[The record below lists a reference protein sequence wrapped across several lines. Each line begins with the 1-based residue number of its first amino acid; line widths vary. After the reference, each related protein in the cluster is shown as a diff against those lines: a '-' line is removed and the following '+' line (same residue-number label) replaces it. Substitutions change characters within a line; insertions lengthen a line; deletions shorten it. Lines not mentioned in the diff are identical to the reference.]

1 VYSVRIVKLL
11 LDVAQ
16 LKFSTT
22 EASVIVSILPSIQV
36 RFTLSSEKQK
46 SRLITEIVS
55 SQSVSTEQVYVSAAR
70 EE

>member
-22 EASVIVSILPSIQV
+22 EPSVIVSILPSIQV

-46 SRLITEIVS
+46 ARLITEIVS

>member
-1 VYSVRIVKLL
+1 

-22 EASVIVSILPSIQV
+22 EASVIVSILPSIQA
-36 RFTLSSEKQK
+36 RFTLSSEKRK

-55 SQSVSTEQVYVSAAR
+55 SQSVSTEQVYISAAR